1 MSRRRS
7 LTRRK
12 WLQDAGLLGAA
23 APLALPSAVEA
34 FQAVQAQEPDKQA
47 LEPREPTPG
56 LPARLFSFDPSLY
69 RFTPDEDTF
78 LEEVGQT
85 SFQYFWE
92 QANPKTGQVEDRGAA
107 DGGTLRNASSVA
119 ATGFGLTILCI
130 AAKRDWLE
138 EDAVRDRVKITL
150 NFALK
155 TVQHQH
161 GFLYHFVNSETGQ
174 RILQSEISPM
184 DTCLLLCGALTC
196 RAFFDDKEIK
206 QLATEIYERVDWTW
220 MLHNGQTLAMG
231 WMPEQGFLKTRWDSY
246 SELMMMYLL
255 GMGSPTHP
263 LPATVWNSWQRPQF
277 EFDQIA
283 YIGAHAPIFAHQF
296 SHAWF
301 NFRGIHDKYGDYF
314 ANSIVATKVHKIWC
328 LELSDRFPDYS
339 ENLWGVSASDSEH
352 GYTAWGGPP
361 TMGRV
366 DGSIVPCAAAGSLPF
381 LPKECVSVLQNIR
394 EKYEKRAWKKYGYVD
409 AFNPLNNW
417 GSLDVVGIDAGITV
431 VMAENAR
438 TGFVWEQ
445 FAKNPEVKK
454 GLDMAGFQPNG
465 KS

>member
-1 MSRRRS
+1 M
-7 LTRRK
+7 
-12 WLQDAGLLGAA
+12 LGAA